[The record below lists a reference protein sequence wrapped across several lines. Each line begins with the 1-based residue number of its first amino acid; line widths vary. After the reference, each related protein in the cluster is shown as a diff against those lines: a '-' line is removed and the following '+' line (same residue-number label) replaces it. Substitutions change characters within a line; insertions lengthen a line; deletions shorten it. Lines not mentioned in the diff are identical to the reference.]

1 MLMKKRSLKMNK
13 KLLALKKDVM
23 LAYADCNRG
32 WDKGKNIRNLHYR
45 AYQDV
50 DKETAIEILTAALG
64 AKTPE
69 DAGYN
74 GFCPSLLKKLPD
86 DSRIWIAREGSVC
99 VYVDTK
105 SEIDERKLSRQL
117 EADELDWWD
126 NRRWLRIW
134 WD

>member
-1 MLMKKRSLKMNK
+1 MNK

-32 WDKGKNIRNLHYR
+32 WEKGKNIRNLHYR
-45 AYQDV
+45 AFQDV
-50 DKETAIEILTAALG
+50 DKETAIEIMTAALNPN
-64 AKTPE
+64 T
-69 DAGYN
+69 GYN

-99 VYVDTK
+99 VYVETNSK
-105 SEIDERKLSRQL
+105 VNELKLMREL
-117 EADELDWWD
+117 EADELDWWND
-126 NRRWLRIW
+126 NRWLRIW